1 MTTVSIDD
9 AILNDYAGEAW
20 EVAARLTGALAMLA
34 NLDERDTSDEIQYV
48 ERLLRD
54 GLARVERLARGAFDG
69 RALAVEVKTSTP
81 AA

>member
-9 AILNDYAGEAW
+9 RTLNDYAGEAW
-20 EVAARLTGALAMLA
+20 EVAARLNGALAMLA
-34 NLDERDTSDEIQYV
+34 NLDGRDTCDEIQYV

-54 GLARVERLARGAFDG
+54 GLARAEHLATASLEG
-69 RALAVEVKTSTP
+69 RPLAQQVTTLTR